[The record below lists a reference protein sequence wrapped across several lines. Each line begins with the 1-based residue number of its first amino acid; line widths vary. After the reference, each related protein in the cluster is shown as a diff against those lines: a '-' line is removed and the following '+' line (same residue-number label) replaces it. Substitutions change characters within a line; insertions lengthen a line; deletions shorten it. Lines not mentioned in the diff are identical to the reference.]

1 MVVELCGI
9 IGIVNISE
17 DVSEKLFKGLK
28 LLEYRGYD
36 SAGMAV
42 IDEGN
47 LQVIKDKGKIDE
59 IHEKYDFLTLSGRIG
74 IAHTRWATHG
84 APDKVNAHPH
94 LDCTGSIAVVHN
106 GIIENFMDL
115 KTELMELGHRFKSR
129 TDTEVVAHLI
139 EENIK
144 RGMDVEEAFVNALR
158 RLKGAY
164 ALAVI
169 TTMSPDKILC
179 ARVES
184 PLVLGVK
191 EGEVYCSSDIPSL
204 LLFTNRI
211 APLDNGEYAVIS
223 PDKVEVRRISDGSK
237 VRKAFKKIDMG
248 VEEAKKEGYPHY
260 MLKEIYEQPYSI
272 KYALN
277 VQKNY
282 LELMADFID
291 RSSRLFLVAAGTSY
305 HAGLIGSYI
314 FSKLAR
320 ITGMP
325 VIASEF
331 VSRYGDSISVDDS
344 ILAIS
349 QSGETRDVL
358 WAVEQAKMRGATI
371 LAIVNVLA
379 STLTRVSRIYLHQQS
394 GPEIGVAATKTY
406 TGQLTIL
413 YQLAFSLARKRGK
426 LGQDEMDRFIEE
438 LNMIPDVVDMIL
450 KKCDKDILKVANEI
464 KDARYVIFLGRG
476 VNTGTAYEGRLKL
489 MEISYI
495 PSLAY
500 PAGEN
505 KHGPISLI
513 EKGVPVIGLVQD
525 DETKK
530 LMISNL
536 HEVRSRGAKTYVV
549 SSIDDEEVREV
560 SDVLIKLPRV
570 SALFTPITYVVPLQL
585 LAYHTSVLRGLDP
598 DKPRNLAKSVTVI

>member
-1 MVVELCGI
+1 MCGI
-9 IGIVNISE
+9 IGIINFNE

-42 IDEGN
+42 IDKGD
-47 LQVIKDKGKIDE
+47 LHVIKDKGKIDE
-59 IHEKYDFLTLSGRIG
+59 IHERYDFLSLSGNIG

-94 LDCTGSIAVVHN
+94 VDCTGTIAVVHN

-115 KTELMELGHRFKSR
+115 KMELMEKGHDFKSR

-139 EENIK
+139 EEYIK
-144 RGMDVEEAFVNALR
+144 EGFNVEVAFINTLKK
-158 RLKGAY
+158 LKGAY

-169 TTMSPDKILC
+169 STLAPDKIFC

-184 PLVLGVK
+184 PLVLGLNK
-191 EGEVYCSSDIPSL
+191 DEVFCSSDIPSL
-204 LLFTNRI
+204 LIFTNKVL
-211 APLDNGEYAVIS
+211 PLNNGEYAILSPGKIVI
-223 PDKVEVRRISDGSK
+223 RRISDNSL
-237 VRKAFKKIDMG
+237 VERRFKTVDMG

-260 MLKEIYEQPYSI
+260 MLKEIYEQPISI

-277 VQKNY
+277 VQRNY
-282 LELMADFID
+282 LELMSDFID
-291 RSSRLFLVAAGTSY
+291 RSSRLFFVAAGTSY
-305 HAGLIGSYI
+305 HAGVVGSYI

-320 ITGMP
+320 VTGIP

-331 VSRYGDSISVDDS
+331 VSKYGDSISVEDS
-344 ILAIS
+344 ILAIT

-358 WAVEQAKMRGATI
+358 WAVEEAKNKGATI
-371 LAIVNVLA
+371 LAITNVLA
-379 STLTRVSRIYLHQQS
+379 STITRVSRIYLHQQS

-426 LGQDEMDRFIEE
+426 LSQDEMDVFVDE
-438 LNMIPDVVDMIL
+438 LNKIPDAVDMIL
-450 KKCDKDILKVANEI
+450 KRCNEDIVRMAQEI
-464 KDARYVIFLGRG
+464 KDAKYVIFLGRG
-476 VNTGTAYEGRLKL
+476 VNTATAYEGRLKL

-513 EKGVPVIGLVQD
+513 EKDVPVIGLVQN

-536 HEVRSRGAKTYVV
+536 HEVRSRGAKTYVIT
-549 SSIDDEEVREV
+549 SIDDEEIKDV
-560 SDVLIKLPRV
+560 SDFIVKVPST
-570 SALFTPITYVVPLQL
+570 SAIFTPITYVVPLQL

>member
-1 MVVELCGI
+1 LCGI
-9 IGIVNISE
+9 IGIIDLSG
-17 DVSEKLFKGLK
+17 DVSERLFKGLK

-42 IDEGN
+42 IDDN
-47 LQVIKDKGKIDE
+47 RLHVVKDRGRIDE
-59 IHEKYDFLTLSGRIG
+59 IHEKYDFLTLKGNIG

-94 LDCTGSIAVVHN
+94 IDCIGSIAVVHN

-115 KTELMELGHRFKSR
+115 KTELMEQGHRFRSR
-129 TDTEVVAHLI
+129 TDTEVIAHLL
-139 EENIK
+139 EEYLKNEV
-144 RGMDVEEAFVNALR
+144 DVETAFVKTLR
-158 RLKGAY
+158 KLDGAY
-164 ALAVI
+164 ALAVL
-169 TTMSPDKILC
+169 TVKEPQKIFC
-179 ARVES
+179 ARVDS
-184 PLVLGVK
+184 PLVLGV
-191 EGEVYCSSDIPSL
+191 EGEKVYCSSDIPSL
-204 LLFTNRI
+204 LPFTNKI
-211 APLDNGEYAVIS
+211 VPLEDGEYAVLTPGNIMI
-223 PDKVEVRRISDGSK
+223 KRISDGSP
-237 VRKAFKKIDMG
+237 VRRAFKELDMG
-248 VEEAKKEGYPHY
+248 IDEAKKDGYPHY

-272 KYALN
+272 RYALGI
-277 VQKNY
+277 QRNY

-291 RSSRLFLVAAGTSY
+291 RSSRLYIVAAGTSY
-305 HAGLIGSYI
+305 HAGVVGSYI
-314 FSKLAR
+314 FSRLAR
-320 ITGMP
+320 IPGLP

-331 VSRYGDSISVDDS
+331 VSRYGDSISVEDS

-358 WAVEQAKMRGATI
+358 WAVEQAKIRGATI

-379 STLTRVSRIYLHQQS
+379 STLTRISRIYLHQQS

-406 TGQLTIL
+406 TGQLAVL
-413 YQLAFSLARKRGK
+413 YKIGFTLARKRGK
-426 LGQDEMDRFIEE
+426 LGQDEMDRFVDE
-438 LNMIPDVVDMIL
+438 LNKVPEVVEILLKRCDHDMRKL
-450 KKCDKDILKVANEI
+450 ANEI
-464 KDARYVIFLGRG
+464 KDSKYVIFLGRG
-476 VNTGTAYEGRLKL
+476 VNTATAYEGRLKL

-513 EKGVPVIGLVQD
+513 ERGIPVIGLVQD

-536 HEVRSRGAKTYVV
+536 HEVRSRGAKTYVI
-549 SSIDDEEVREV
+549 SSIDDNDIREV
-560 SDVLIKLPRV
+560 SDVLIKVPQV
-570 SALFTPITYVVPLQL
+570 SAIFTPIVYAIPLQL
-585 LAYHTSVLRGLDP
+585 LAYYTSVLRGLDP

>member
-1 MVVELCGI
+1 MKIELCGI
-9 IGIVNISE
+9 IGIVNINE
-17 DVSEKLFKGLK
+17 DVCEKLFRGLK

-42 IDEGN
+42 ISEGV
-47 LQVIKDKGKIDE
+47 LKVIKDRGKIDE
-59 IHEKYDFLTLSGRIG
+59 IHERYDFLTLSGRIG

-84 APDKVNAHPH
+84 APDKANAHPH

-115 KTELMELGHRFKSR
+115 KTELMELGHNFKSR

-139 EENIK
+139 EENLK
-144 RGMDVEEAFVNALR
+144 RGMGVEEAFVNAIR

-169 TTMSPDKILC
+169 TTVAPDKILC

-191 EGEVYCSSDIPSL
+191 EDEVYCSSDIPSL

-211 APLDNGEYAVIS
+211 APLDNGEYAIIS
-223 PDKVEVRRISDGSK
+223 PNTVDVRRISDGSK
-237 VRKAFKKIDMG
+237 VRKVFKKIEMG

-260 MLKEIYEQPYSI
+260 MLKEIFEQPYSI

-305 HAGLIGSYI
+305 HAGLVGSYI

-344 ILAIS
+344 VLAIS

-379 STLTRVSRIYLHQQS
+379 STLTRVARIYLHQQS

-413 YQLAFSLARKRGK
+413 YKLAFSLGRKRGK
-426 LGQDEMDRFIEE
+426 LGQDEMDKFIEE

-450 KKCDKDILKVANEI
+450 KKCDKDILKVANDI
-464 KDARYVIFLGRG
+464 KDAKYVIFLGRG
-476 VNTGTAYEGRLKL
+476 VNTATAYEGRLKL

-536 HEVRSRGAKTYVV
+536 HEVRSRGAKTYVI
-549 SSIDDEEVREV
+549 SSSDDEEIREV
-560 SDVLIKLPRV
+560 SDVLIKVPRV